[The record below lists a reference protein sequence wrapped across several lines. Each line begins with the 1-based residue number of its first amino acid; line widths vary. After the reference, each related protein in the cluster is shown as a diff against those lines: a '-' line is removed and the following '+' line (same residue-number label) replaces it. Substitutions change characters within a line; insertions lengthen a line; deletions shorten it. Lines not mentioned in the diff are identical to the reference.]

1 MPDCSVPECTNP
13 AVYEVILYDIYLSVP
28 DVFFERDYT
37 CPFICNDHMVE
48 NETNMIGTREPRH
61 GPKYPHTN
69 RHNAQGFTIY
79 RPLVVDQDHGPIDP

>member
-1 MPDCSVPECTNP
+1 
-13 AVYEVILYDIYLSVP
+13 
-28 DVFFERDYT
+28 
-37 CPFICNDHMVE
+37 MVE